1 MTSWHAM
8 VATPLG
14 DMLATTDGNALTV
27 LDFDRPVPT
36 LQHDAPPAAA
46 QAVLDDVRHWL
57 DRYFDG
63 VEELFAHPLAPA
75 GTSFQRD
82 VWAALCTIRYGTTVS
97 YVEVA
102 RRIGRPTAVRAVG
115 AANGRNPVAI
125 LIPCH
130 RVIGANGTLTG
141 YAGGIHRK
149 QALIALE
156 HRAGF
161 ALVA

>member
-1 MTSWHAM
+1 MTLWHAI

-14 DMLATTDGNALTV
+14 DMLATTDGIALTV
-27 LDFDRPVPT
+27 LDFDRPMPT
-36 LQHDAPPAAA
+36 LQHVAPPATG

-57 DRYFDG
+57 DRYCDG
-63 VEELFAHPLAPA
+63 VDEPFAHPLAPE

-82 VWAALCTIRYGTTVS
+82 VWAALCTIRHGTTVS
-97 YVEVA
+97 YADIA
-102 RRIGRPTAVRAVG
+102 RQIGRPTAMRAVG
-115 AANGRNPVAI
+115 AANGRNPIAI
-125 LIPCH
+125 LVPCH